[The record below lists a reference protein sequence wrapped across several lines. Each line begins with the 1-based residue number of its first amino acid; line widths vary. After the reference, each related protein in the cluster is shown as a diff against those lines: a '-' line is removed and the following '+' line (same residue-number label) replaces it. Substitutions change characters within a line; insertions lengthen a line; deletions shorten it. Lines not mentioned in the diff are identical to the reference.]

1 MKRRRELVVTNILAL
16 LVLFIAVL
24 AGWGDAAAFGL
35 AVLVIMDLMVMLR
48 ERTDRHKED
57 TEV

>member
-1 MKRRRELVVTNILAL
+1 MKRRRQFVVTNILAL
-16 LVLFIAVL
+16 LVLLIAVL
-24 AGWGDAAAFGL
+24 VGWGDAAAFGL